1 MSWIKDILFEIHKVI
16 SYFPYWTSAWVLAVA
31 AIWLHLKL
39 RRKSTLVMMIGF
51 TLSAGLTILSYF
63 DGSIFYD
70 SSTFDSN
77 STAYSI
83 ENLFHLATLSYSHMA
98 NIVGVIGFAWFV
110 AQVKPRREKS
120 PNKSLNTDASDAGA
134 G

>member
-1 MSWIKDILFEIHKVI
+1 MSWLRDILFEVHKVI

-51 TLSAGLTILSYF
+51 TLSAGLMILSYF

-70 SSTFDSN
+70 SSTFDSD
-77 STAYSI
+77 STANRI
-83 ENLFHLATLSYSHMA
+83 ENLFYLATLSYSHMA
-98 NIVGVIGFAWFV
+98 YIVGVIGFAWFV
-110 AQVKPRREKS
+110 AQVKPRRERP
-120 PNKSLNTDASDAGA
+120 PNK
-134 G
+134 